1 MSVDLTLVE
10 TGTWTLAHDGSA
22 PALLACGQHA
32 ADRVHLLADAPAPR
46 AGERWLVVF
55 DARRSA
61 DALSL
66 QDRARA
72 AGAGIL
78 LVGLEPG
85 SVSIGP
91 WIAAGDDEAPCL
103 SCQDIWTRL
112 NLAQPERAAAAIAA
126 PQRAS
131 QPALAPSGQA
141 AFARLL
147 AQATEQPQSLRGNSL
162 RLRWDRLETERHR
175 FHRHPDCR
183 HCRPLPDDNAELARL
198 ALQPRPLAHA
208 GATRVPNPA
217 LDVARLRDTFLDR
230 RTGVIKHLF
239 HDLSSEL
246 MPMVAAEMALEGE
259 THSEVGYG
267 RNESRDGSEL
277 VAMLETLER
286 FCGHQPRRHGASV
299 RGSFESL
306 RARHGSQVKDPRD
319 FVLHDSEQ
327 QAQPTFG
334 FEPYS
339 DALQFDWSWG
349 WSLARNEPVLVPQQ
363 MVYYRLPDTP
373 ARPLNRFVYETSS
386 GCALG
391 GCLEEAA
398 LYGLMELLER
408 DAYLTSWYGRIPPRE
423 LDLETVSDERV
434 RALVARS
441 RAQGY
446 AVHAFDMRLDV
457 DVPMVWALIVDPR
470 DDAPVKSYCASAA
483 HFHRDQALFSALVE
497 VTTSI
502 GVYRRTMPGLRDQ
515 ARALFDDPWKVRSM
529 SDHVLLYSLPETW
542 PRLQFLFDGGPAPA
556 APQAPTAAPDLRDE
570 LARRV
575 RQTMAVASDVIVVN
589 QTWGPMEALNLH
601 CVKVLA
607 PGLTPV
613 TFGHQHRRCALP
625 RLNAARRSRGLAPMA
640 TSDINPEPHNFP

>member
-1 MSVDLTLVE
+1 MSVDLTPVE
-10 TGTWTLAHDGSA
+10 AIAWTVAHDGSA
-22 PALLACGQHA
+22 PGLQASWQARAEGTY
-32 ADRVHLLADAPAPR
+32 RLADVPAPR
-46 AGERWLVVF
+46 AGEHWLVVF

-61 DALSL
+61 DVLRL

-72 AGAGIL
+72 AGAGLL

-91 WIAAGDDEAPCL
+91 WIPAGDETAPCL

-112 NLAQPERAAAAIAA
+112 NLATPERAAPAGPAGL
-126 PQRAS
+126 RDS

-141 AFARLL
+141 AFARVL
-147 AQATEQPQSLRGNSL
+147 AQAMDAPQTLRGNSL

-175 FHRHPDCR
+175 FHHHPDCR
-183 HCRPLPDDNAELARL
+183 HCRPLPHDNAELARIS
-198 ALQPRPLAHA
+198 LQPRPLARA

-217 LDVARLRDTFLDR
+217 LDVPRLRDAFLDR

-239 HDLSSEL
+239 HDLSSDL

-259 THSEVGYG
+259 TGSEVGYG
-267 RNESRDGSEL
+267 RNESREGSEL

-286 FCGHQPRRHGASV
+286 FCGHQPRRHGESV

-306 RARHGSQVKDPRD
+306 RARYGAQVKDPRD
-319 FVLHDSEQ
+319 FILHDSEQ
-327 QAQPTFG
+327 LAQPTFG

-349 WSLARNEPVLVPQQ
+349 WSLARSEPVLVPQQ
-363 MVYYRLPDTP
+363 MVYYRLPDSP
-373 ARPLNRFVYETSS
+373 PRPLNRFVYETSS

-391 GCLEEAA
+391 GCMEEAA

-423 LDLETVSDERV
+423 LDLDAVADERV

-483 HFHRDQALFSALVE
+483 HFHRGQALFSALVE

-502 GVYRRTMPGLRDQ
+502 GVYQRTMPGLRDT
-515 ARALFDDPWKVRSM
+515 ARALFDDPWKVRGM

-542 PRLQFLFDGGPAPA
+542 PRLEFLFDGGRAPIAPPAPA
-556 APQAPTAAPDLRDE
+556 TTPDLNDE

-575 RQTMAVASDVIVVN
+575 RQTLTVASDVIVVN

-625 RLNAARRSRGLAPMA
+625 RLNAARRARGLAPLA
-640 TSDINPEPHNFP
+640 ASDINPDPHNFP